1 MQPPFYC
8 QIRQMFDLRV
18 GPRQYNAPR
27 MKLPVKTLVPFAIV
41 SLAWLNGCSSIA
53 ASAAGGLAGNLSTA
67 ILNQDDPETV
77 RDGAPAYLLL
87 MDSFIEGSP
96 ENSDLLVSAANLYA
110 AYGAVFVQDDER
122 SKRLTQKAFGY
133 GRRALCVEHTPA
145 CSWGNLDFDS
155 YAQGLGAVDGKH
167 ISSLYSYTVSW
178 LAYTRAHSDD
188 WKALAELPK
197 VEATLNRV
205 YSLDPEFQSGNV
217 HLYLGILN
225 TLRPPA
231 LGGKPEQARLHFEKA
246 IELSQGKNLGAKVE
260 FARSYARLL
269 YDRELHDRLLTEVL
283 SAEPIA
289 PGLTLFNTLAQR
301 EARELLD
308 SADDYF

>member
-1 MQPPFYC
+1 MN
-8 QIRQMFDLRV
+8 L
-18 GPRQYNAPR
+18 
-27 MKLPVKTLVPFAIV
+27 KL
-41 SLAWLNGCSSIA
+41 LNCRRCPALLITVLSMASATGCSSIA
-53 ASAAGGLAGNLSTA
+53 ASAAGGLADNLSTA
-67 ILNQDDPETV
+67 ILNQEDPETV

-96 ENSDLLVSAANLYA
+96 ENSEMLESAANLYA
-110 AYGAVFVQDDER
+110 AYGAVFVRDEER
-122 SKRLTQKAFGY
+122 SKRLTQRAFDY
-133 GRRALCVEHTPA
+133 GQRAMCVEHEPA
-145 CSWGNLDFDS
+145 CTWGDLDYDS
-155 YAQGLGAVDGKH
+155 YSAGLGAVSEKH
-167 ISSLYSYTVSW
+167 ISSLYSLTVSW
-178 LAYTRAHSDD
+178 LAYTRAHADD

-205 YSLDPEFQSGNV
+205 FALDPNFQSGNV

-231 LGGKPEQARLHFEKA
+231 LGGKPEEAKMHFEKA
-246 IELSQGKNLGAKVE
+246 IELSDGRNLGAKVE

-283 SAEPIA
+283 SAEPVA
-289 PGLTLFNTLAQR
+289 AGLTLFNTLAQR
-301 EARELLD
+301 EAQELLE